1 MFKAQQGCYLVCY
14 LSHFGSLFIS
24 KSSQQKRI
32 KKRWWSHV
40 IPQFDDVPMASALNT
55 SESLEIQKWLQ
66 SFKRPVVLWPR
77 SLRLQE
83 MEHKQRITEM
93 RYQRTGGTWS
103 TNVHLQTFWGT
114 LCLICLINP
123 FEWFSTSGT
132 HKPAVSVLQSL
143 DILLL
148 YGSLAALR
156 QSHLLTG
163 LGQGQIQGTLLGLM
177 LGLSGN
183 LP

>member
-1 MFKAQQGCYLVCY
+1 MVN
-14 LSHFGSLFIS
+14 
-24 KSSQQKRI
+24 KR
-32 KKRWWSHV
+32 S
-40 IPQFDDVPMASALNT
+40 
-55 SESLEIQKWLQ
+55 
-66 SFKRPVVLWPR
+66 
-77 SLRLQE
+77 
-83 MEHKQRITEM
+83 
-93 RYQRTGGTWS
+93 S
-103 TNVHLQTFWGT
+103 TNILRYPLFDK
-114 LCLICLINP
+114 P

-163 LGQGQIQGTLLGLM
+163 LGQGQIQGALLGLM